1 MSGLLDGVRVISF
14 AQVVATPAATA
25 VLADWGADV
34 IKIEPFWGD
43 WQRSLVSFNRTPLLL
58 NLEKGE
64 IELHFEFLNRSKR
77 SVALNL
83 RTELGREILYKL
95 LEDADVFATN
105 YSVDVLERFGLD
117 YESLKDRYPG
127 LIHCLLT
134 GYGTKGPK
142 AHDRGYDYV
151 AAWSYGGPMSLVTA
165 DPTSP
170 PAIQRPGMMDM
181 VASAHLTSGICA
193 ALYHKQ
199 KTGKGQSI
207 ELSLYH
213 MAVWTMGLDTQVALF
228 GQPPRIWDRMRNPN
242 PMYNSYKSKDDRWI
256 MMVHPN
262 QDYWESFC
270 RAIDKPEWI
279 DDPRYATMESREEN
293 CEEMI
298 KVLDELFAS
307 RSWAEWEI
315 DFKKYDLIASVNQ
328 SIPEILQDEQAIVNN
343 FFSNIDHPVTGQARL
358 LNSPVQFSETP
369 AEIKNAAPPVG
380 SHTEEVLLEYGYT
393 WDDMK
398 RFKEQGAIP

>member
-1 MSGLLDGVRVISF
+1 MPGLLDGVKVISF

-25 VLADWGADV
+25 ILADWGADV

-58 NLEKGE
+58 NFAKGE

-83 RTELGREILYKL
+83 QTEQGRKILHKL

-117 YESLKDRYPG
+117 YPSLKDRYPG
-127 LIHCLLT
+127 LVHCLLT

-142 AHDRGYDYV
+142 ARDRGYDYV

-181 VASAHLTSGICA
+181 VASAHLASGICA

-199 KTGKGQSI
+199 KTGKGQAL

-228 GQPPRIWDRMRNPN
+228 GQPPRIWDRVRNPN
-242 PMYNSYKSKDDRWI
+242 PMYNSYKSKDGRWI

-262 QDYWESFC
+262 QDYWEPFC
-270 RAIDKPEWI
+270 RAIGKLEWI
-279 DDPRYATMESREEN
+279 NDPLYATMESREEN
-293 CEEMI
+293 CEKMI
-298 KVLDELFAS
+298 QILDDLFVS
-307 RSWAEWEI
+307 RTWAEWEK
-315 DFKKYDLIASVNQ
+315 DFIENDLIASANQ
-328 SIPEILQDEQAIVNN
+328 SIPEILEDEQAIVNN
-343 FFSNIDHPVTGQARL
+343 FFTDIEHPVTGTARL
-358 LNSPVQFSETP
+358 LNSPVQFYETP
-369 AEIKNAAPPVG
+369 ARIKNAAPPIG
-380 SHTEEVLLEYGYT
+380 SHTEEVLLEHGYG
-393 WDDMK
+393 WEDIE